1 MTKSRP
7 TCKER
12 RRNIR
17 LSLGFKGRLLLPGDL
32 ALKGQTRN
40 VSFGGTFFELEK
52 VPLLKIGDYISLE
65 LLTRIK
71 FTCEI
76 IHYNADGIGLRFD
89 LILIRYYEHF
99 KEMML
104 INAPDRD
111 QMIKELGRWSDVTRG
126 HGRAQ
131 G

>member
-1 MTKSRP
+1 MMKSRSP
-7 TCKER
+7 IKER
-12 RRNIR
+12 RKNLR

-32 ALKGQTRN
+32 GLKGQTRN
-40 VSFGGTFFELEK
+40 VSFGGTFFELER

-65 LLTRIK
+65 LLARIK

-104 INAPDRD
+104 TNAPDRD
-111 QMIKELGRWSDVTRG
+111 RIIKELGRWASKYDGRG
-126 HGRAQ
+126 
-131 G
+131 